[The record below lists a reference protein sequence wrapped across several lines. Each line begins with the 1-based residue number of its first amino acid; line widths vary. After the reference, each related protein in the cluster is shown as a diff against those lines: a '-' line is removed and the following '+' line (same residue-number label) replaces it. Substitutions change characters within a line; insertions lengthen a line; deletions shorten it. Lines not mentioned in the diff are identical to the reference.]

1 MVFTM
6 RLSKTD
12 WDECDDLASDFPEY
26 IGTFVSEAYGYC
38 KSASFGFCHA
48 SLTTLVLT
56 LPELE
61 DGLYYTDIKE
71 EKDYYDLWKQ
81 LLPIISDAPDDLR
94 QTFEPIC
101 QGALEELRKEYKNF
115 RRLCTF
121 LKRMIRAIRNYI
133 MERQ

>member
-1 MVFTM
+1 M

-26 IGTFVSEAYGYC
+26 IGTFVSEAYGYY
-38 KSASFGFCHA
+38 
-48 SLTTLVLT
+48 
-56 LPELE
+56 
-61 DGLYYTDIKE
+61 GLYYTDIKE